1 MYADRFYIL
10 YTAKIQES
18 RGRGNG
24 LSKPH
29 LLYIW
34 TLQENTHRQRVRIQ
48 KQNVGRS
55 IQATEDGTQSNTHL
69 LTTV

>member
-1 MYADRFYIL
+1 MYANRIYIL

-18 RGRGNG
+18 RGRGNS
-24 LSKPH
+24 LPKPH

-48 KQNVGRS
+48 EQNVG
-55 IQATEDGTQSNTHL
+55 
-69 LTTV
+69 

>member
-10 YTAKIQES
+10 YTAEIQES

-48 KQNVGRS
+48 KQNVG
-55 IQATEDGTQSNTHL
+55 
-69 LTTV
+69 